1 MSSFPVPWDAA
12 PHTKIK
18 HALYR
23 QYLSKWF
30 PIMAKG
36 WGGDITYAEGF
47 SGPGIYLDGSEGS
60 PVIALNA
67 IVTDQKLRTT
77 ANKLRLLFVD
87 EDQRCTSLLH
97 ERLTAAAAPITLENI
112 PAHGITVDI
121 RTGTCVPTL
130 EDLLTEHQA
139 WGRPMLVVLD
149 TWGGSVP
156 YDLVRRIAENGHSE
170 VLITVEPQYFSRF
183 ASVDGIS
190 YGDSVFGS
198 STWREV
204 MNQASDEKTRW
215 LLQHYREAIQKAG
228 FDFVLDFELIDNRG
242 QSLYLVF
249 GTTHE
254 RGHEKMKEAMW
265 EVDVV
270 SGAGYRDPRDPA
282 QETLAIEIEPNTR
295 PLRRLIHAHLQTQ
308 PGGQASVQAL
318 RNFALFE
325 TFYKASHV
333 MPILREMM
341 EDGEVVNVDTGR
353 LDFQGAVRLS
363 QPPNS
368 P

>member
-1 MSSFPVPWDAA
+1 MSSFPVPWEAA

-23 QYLSKWF
+23 QYFGKWF
-30 PIMAKG
+30 PIMVHSF
-36 WGGDITYAEGF
+36 GGNLTYAEGF
-47 SGPGIYLDGSEGS
+47 SGPGIYVDGAPGS
-60 PVIALNA
+60 PVIALNT
-67 IVTDQKLRTT
+67 IVGNQQLRTR
-77 ANKLRLLFVD
+77 AHKLRLLFVD
-87 EDQRCTSLLH
+87 EDARCTALLR
-97 ERLTAAAAPITLENI
+97 ERLTVAAEPVALDDLPK
-112 PAHGITVDI
+112 HGITVDI
-121 RTGTCVPTL
+121 RTGSCVPTL
-130 EDLLTEHQA
+130 ENLLAEHQA

-156 YDLVRRIAENGHSE
+156 YDMVRRIAQNGHSE
-170 VLITVEPQYFSRF
+170 VLITIEPQYFSRF

-190 YGDSVFGS
+190 YGDSVFGGP
-198 STWREV
+198 TWREV
-204 MNQASDEKTRW
+204 MKQAPEQKTRW
-215 LLQHYREAIQKAG
+215 LLAHYRDAIQEAG

-270 SGAGYRDPRDPA
+270 SGAGYRDPRDPD

-295 PLRRLIHAHLQTQ
+295 PLRRLILAHLRKH
-308 PGGQASVQAL
+308 PSGEASVQEL
-318 RNFALFE
+318 RNFALFK

-333 MPILREMM
+333 MPILRDMID
-341 EDGEVVNVDTGR
+341 DGELISVTSGR
-353 LDFQGAVRLS
+353 LSFQGAVRLV
-363 QPPNS
+363 
-368 P
+368 